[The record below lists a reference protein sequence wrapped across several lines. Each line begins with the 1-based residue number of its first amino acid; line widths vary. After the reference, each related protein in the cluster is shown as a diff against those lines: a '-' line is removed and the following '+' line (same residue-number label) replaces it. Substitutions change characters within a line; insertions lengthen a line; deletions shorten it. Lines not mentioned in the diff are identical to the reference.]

1 MTVSETETDL
11 QFSVSDTGTI
21 KEGFTMTLRH
31 NWTKEEIRAI
41 HDSPLFD
48 LIYRAATLHRHYH
61 ASDQVQVCSLINFK
75 VGGCPED
82 CKYCPQAARYHTDV
96 KASPVM
102 EEEEILAL
110 AKKAQ
115 ENGATRVCLGA
126 SWRSVR
132 DSPQFDAVLRT
143 VKKITAMGIEV
154 CCTLGMLTEIQARRL
169 KEAGLYAYNHNL
181 DSSPEFYTTI
191 ITTRSYEDRLK
202 TLDAVEKAG
211 ITVCCGGIIGMGET
225 VEDRIGLLYMLANRN
240 PHPESVPINILMPVK
255 GTPLADSPPVPIWEM
270 VRMIATARIL
280 MPASMVRF
288 TAGRIGRSLEEQA
301 LCFLAGANSIF
312 SGEKLL
318 TRSNPDWDEDREMF
332 ALFGLTPRPA
342 FACS

>member
-1 MTVSETETDL
+1 M
-11 QFSVSDTGTI
+11 QI
-21 KEGFTMTLRH
+21 RH
-31 NWTKEEIRAI
+31 DWTKEEIRAI
-41 HDSPLFD
+41 HDSPLLE
-48 LIYRAATLHRHYH
+48 LIHRAASIHRRYH
-61 ASDQVQVCSLINFK
+61 DAHQVQVCSLINFK

-96 KASPVM
+96 QARPMM
-102 EEEEILAL
+102 EKQEILDL
-110 AKKAQ
+110 AKKAL

-132 DSPQFDAVLRT
+132 NSPQFDMVLEI
-143 VKKITAMGIEV
+143 VKEITAMGLEV
-154 CCTLGMLTEIQARRL
+154 CCTLGMLSEQQAQRL

-181 DSSPEFYTTI
+181 DSSPEFYKTI
-191 ITTRSYEDRLK
+191 ITTRTYEDRLK

-225 VEDRIGLLYMLANRN
+225 IEDRIGLLYMLAHRN
-240 PHPESVPINILMPVK
+240 PHPASVPINILMAVS
-255 GTPLADSPPVPIWEM
+255 GTPLAGSPRVSIWEM

-318 TRSNPDWDEDREMF
+318 TRPNPDFDEDRAMF
-332 ALFGLTPRPA
+332 ALFGLQPRPA
-342 FACS
+342 FA